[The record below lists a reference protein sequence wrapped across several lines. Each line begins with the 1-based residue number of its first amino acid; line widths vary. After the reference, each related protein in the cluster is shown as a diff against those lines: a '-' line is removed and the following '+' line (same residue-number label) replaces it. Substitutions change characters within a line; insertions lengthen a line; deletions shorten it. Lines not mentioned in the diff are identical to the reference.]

1 MRKGQGL
8 TLAEV
13 VIVVV
18 VAAALFLFVVFVILP
33 RIPHPRTPA
42 RRIQCR
48 NNLNQLAK
56 AMAIYLYE
64 QGDNRWYPCPLGRGL
79 VAGDYNGAE
88 WLASVYWTG
97 VVPDPG
103 VYICPSSPD
112 TNHNGLD
119 LGTFRAPATRFGSQT
134 VSYAGMH
141 YRSLTDGDGN
151 PRPGAIE
158 EDFPYNLPMACDDTQ
173 GVINHGSANNGY
185 MSVLYF
191 DSHVDGITNT
201 EIDLE
206 RGVGRRPG
214 LLWQLRN

>member
-1 MRKGQGL
+1 MRKGRGL

-18 VAAALFLFVVFVILP
+18 VATALFLFVVFVILP
-33 RIPHPRTPA
+33 RIPHPRGPS

-56 AMAIYLYE
+56 GMAVYLYE
-64 QGDNRWYPCPLGRGL
+64 HGDNRWYPCPLGRGL
-79 VAGDYNGAE
+79 VVGDYNGAE
-88 WLASVYWTG
+88 WLAALYWTG
-97 VVPDPG
+97 VMPEPG
-103 VYICPSSPD
+103 VFICPSSPD
-112 TNHNGLD
+112 DNHRGRD
-119 LGTFRAPATRFGSQT
+119 LGTFRAVASRFSSQT

-141 YRSLTDGDGN
+141 YRSLTDDDGN
-151 PRPGAIE
+151 PKPGAIE
-158 EDFPYNLPMACDDTQ
+158 EDFPPNMPIACDDTQ

-185 MSVLYF
+185 MSVLFF

-206 RGVGRRPG
+206 RGVGAKPG